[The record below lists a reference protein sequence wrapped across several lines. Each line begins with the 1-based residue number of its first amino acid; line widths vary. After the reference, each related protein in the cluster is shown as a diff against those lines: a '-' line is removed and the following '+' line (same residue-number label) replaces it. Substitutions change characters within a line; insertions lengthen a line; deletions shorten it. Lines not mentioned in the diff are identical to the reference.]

1 MKFIYVFCS
10 NSRYLIS
17 YLLKP
22 IYKPCILEYQF
33 HYYRVSHS
41 DYVRECEKRFKKKK
55 KMNKITQIT
64 QNILL
69 GRSSIN
75 VEGICPSLN
84 GVKSFDTE
92 EYDEVDSAIV
102 GNKLK

>member
-1 MKFIYVFCS
+1 
-10 NSRYLIS
+10 
-17 YLLKP
+17 
-22 IYKPCILEYQF
+22 
-33 HYYRVSHS
+33 
-41 DYVRECEKRFKKKK
+41 
-55 KMNKITQIT
+55 MNKITQIT